1 MGKIFVSISKIH
13 IIVLS
18 TAAEFTSEKPYFVTP
33 LSNAMGRAGQR
44 VKLECE
50 TKGNP
55 MPTLTWYHD
64 GRPVEE
70 SMNLKVMYSFDN

>member
-1 MGKIFVSISKIH
+1 
-13 IIVLS
+13 
-18 TAAEFTSEKPYFVTP
+18 
-33 LSNAMGRAGQR
+33 MGRAGQR

-50 TKGNP
+50 AKGNP

-70 SMNLKVMYSFDN
+70 SMNLKVMYSF